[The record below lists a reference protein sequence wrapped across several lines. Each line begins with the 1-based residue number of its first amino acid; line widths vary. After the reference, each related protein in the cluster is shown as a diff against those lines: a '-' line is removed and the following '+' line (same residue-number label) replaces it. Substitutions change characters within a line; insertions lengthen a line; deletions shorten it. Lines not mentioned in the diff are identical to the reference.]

1 MTKCSRTP
9 ALSLSR
15 RGVLRAGLTSAA
27 VVCAPAI
34 WTPSMAA
41 KQQLLIRD
49 SGGPY
54 TKAFEIAFY
63 KPFTEATGIE
73 IVNVTST
80 SEPTAQ
86 VKAMVEAKSYTWD
99 VVGGLTRAATKQL
112 AAGGLLEEHGLEK
125 DPVVSEIPSQF
136 MLPHGV
142 GTEVYTTVLGYRK
155 DRFPAGKEPSS
166 WADLWNFDAFPGRR
180 ALRKLPIDTLE
191 IAALASGVSPA
202 KLYPI
207 DTDRSFKQLDLIKP
221 KTAAW
226 WTAGAQATQMLVT
239 GEADMVPTWV
249 TRVAAASDTGAPVG
263 TVWNQHLWSVDY
275 WAIPKGAPKADLCRQ
290 FIIFASDPKRQA
302 AFAPYIIAGPTN
314 PNAYRYIDPARAKLL
329 PTYPENLALGIQAD
343 DDFWS
348 VNKDQ
353 LTEKFNAWLLS

>member
-1 MTKCSRTP
+1 MTKFARTSAP
-9 ALSLSR
+9 LSR
-15 RGVLRAGLTSAA
+15 RGALKAGLASVAT
-27 VVCAPAI
+27 VCAPAI

-41 KQQLLIRD
+41 NKQLLIRD

-73 IVNVTST
+73 VVSVTST

-99 VVGGLTRAATKQL
+99 IVGGLTRAAVKQL
-112 AAGGLLEEHGLEK
+112 AAAGLLEKHELEK
-125 DPVVSEIPSQF
+125 DPLVSEIPPQF

-155 DRFPAGKEPSS
+155 DRFPSGKEPSS
-166 WADLWNFDAFPGRR
+166 WADFWNFDAFPGRR
-180 ALRKLPIDTLE
+180 GLRKFPIDTLE

-207 DTDRSFKQLDLIKP
+207 DTERSFKELDLIKP
-221 KTAAW
+221 KISAW
-226 WTAGAQATQMLVT
+226 WTGGAQATQMLAT
-239 GEADMVPTWV
+239 GEVDMVATWV
-249 TRVAAASDTGAPVG
+249 TRVAAASDAGVPVG
-263 TVWNQHLWSVDY
+263 IVWNQNLWSVDY
-275 WAIPKGAPKADLCRQ
+275 WTIPKGAPNADLCRQ
-290 FIIFASDPKRQA
+290 FIKFACDPKRQA
-302 AFAPYIIAGPTN
+302 AFAPYILAGPTN

-329 PTYPENLALGIQAD
+329 PTYSENLAVGIQSD

-348 VNKDQ
+348 VNKDK
-353 LTEKFNAWLLS
+353 LTEAFNAWLLR